1 MQAELPAFTKECLM
15 LQPDQL
21 LRFSFDQ
28 LDIRGE
34 LVYLDES
41 WLQILGRYDYPP
53 AIREQLG
60 SALAAIALL
69 SVTLKFKG
77 TMILQIQ
84 GKGPMRSLVT
94 QVTSDGAIRG
104 LARWEGTV
112 PEGNLQ
118 LVYGGGHILI
128 SVIPDDGERYQSIV
142 ELTGDTLS
150 EALNNY
156 FMQSE
161 QLPSSFQL
169 FVTDARVA
177 GFFLQALPP
186 NKHDNYS
193 HEQREEDW
201 QRLNL
206 LAKTLKQAEI
216 LTLAPDQL
224 LFRLFHEEVVRIHPP
239 QLLHF
244 ACSCSLDKVER
255 TLISL
260 GKAEL
265 DSIIREEGSIKV
277 DCEFCNHH
285 YTFTTADVE
294 RLCATTDLGTAGT
307 VLH

>member
-1 MQAELPAFTKECLM
+1 MRLQFTTFTREIPM

-34 LVYLDES
+34 IVYLDES
-41 WLQILGRYDYPP
+41 WRQILNRYEYPP
-53 AIREQLG
+53 SVRIQLG

-77 TMILQIQ
+77 TMILQVQ

-94 QVTSDGAIRG
+94 QVTSEGAIRG

-112 PEGNLQ
+112 PEGSLQ
-118 LVYGGGHILI
+118 QIYGNGHILI
-128 SVIPDDGERYQSIV
+128 SVIPDAGERYQSIV
-142 ELTGDTLS
+142 ELSGDTLS
-150 EALNNY
+150 TALNNY

-161 QLPSSFQL
+161 QLPSTFRL
-169 FVTDARVA
+169 YVTDQRVA
-177 GFFLQALPP
+177 GFFLQALPA

-206 LAKTLKQAEI
+206 LADTLQQEEI
-216 LTLAPDQL
+216 LSLAPDQL
-224 LFRLFHEEVVRIHPP
+224 LFRLFHEEVVRVHPP
-239 QLLHF
+239 RLLHF
-244 ACSCSLDKVER
+244 ACSCSLEKVER

-260 GKAEL
+260 GKHEL

-277 DCEFCNHH
+277 DCEFCNQH
-285 YTFTTADVE
+285 YTFTTSDVE
-294 RLCATTDLGTAGT
+294 RLCATTEVVVQGT